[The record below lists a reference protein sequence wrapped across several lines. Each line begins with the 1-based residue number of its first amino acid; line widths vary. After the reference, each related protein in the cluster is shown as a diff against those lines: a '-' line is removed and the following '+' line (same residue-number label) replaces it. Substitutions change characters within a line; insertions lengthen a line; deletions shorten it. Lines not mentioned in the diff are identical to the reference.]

1 MANIRVNGSR
11 FYAVVGSVVQRLQCL
26 KTIDFGSDSTG
37 KIETTC
43 LDDSDTKSYTPGLAD
58 PGDGSMGFDFDKAN
72 QSHLKIIDWAQN
84 KTEMTIIVAEPGNDT
99 DIPTVENGEIKLPT
113 NRTFWKCVGTLS
125 SPTWKFEADTLVNCT
140 TTLQRKTALVCIPAT
155 T

>member
-1 MANIRVNGSR
+1 MARINVQGSR

-37 KIETTC
+37 KMEITC
-43 LDDSDTKSYTPGLAD
+43 LDDTETKSYLPGLAD

-72 QSHLKIIDWAQN
+72 ASHLKIIDWAQN
-84 KTEMTIIVAEPGNDT
+84 KTEMTIIVAEPGNNT

-125 SPTWKFEADTLVNCT
+125 SPVWKFEADTLANCT
-140 TTLQRKTALVCIPAT
+140 VTLQRKTALIAIPAT